1 MITNANTQHSD
12 NLADRAA
19 SSADH
24 AIRSTQYAVN
34 GALNNLA
41 ANVED
46 QRHQTAPLLDRAS
59 GQASALAH
67 RGADSLRH
75 TSQYLRDSARQ
86 SSDNTK
92 SYIRD
97 EPVKAVLIAAATG
110 AVLAALVNLLG
121 HSRNR
126 H

>member
-46 QRHQTAPLLDRAS
+46 LRHQTAPLLDRAS

>member
-46 QRHQTAPLLDRAS
+46 LRHQTAPLLDRAS

-86 SSDNTK
+86 TSDNTRG
-92 SYIRD
+92 YIRD

>member
-46 QRHQTAPLLDRAS
+46 LRHQTAPLLDRAS
-59 GQASALAH
+59 GQASSLAH

-86 SSDNTK
+86 TSDNTRG
-92 SYIRD
+92 YIRD